1 MKVKG
6 IMQNV
11 IKISSNSTISEAARV
26 LDKKDIGSV
35 LVEEGSKIIGVV
47 TQKDILQKVIVK
59 GKHPNSMK
67 TKDIV
72 SKTIVKIDSNEDLL
86 EASRL
91 LNKHRIGKLMVTKE
105 GKIIGEV
112 TEDNVN
118 RNIKYKLLKGS
129 PDYTR
134 QWH

>member
-1 MKVKG
+1 
-6 IMQNV
+6 MQNV